1 MFIIIM
7 IDHNII
13 PIQKSIIIDVNI
25 GNNTTIK
32 LNVNDMSNN
41 NEVVSYS
48 EIEFKYFL
56 IDFKE
61 NILIL

>member
-41 NEVVSYS
+41 NEVISYS